1 MSLSEPG
8 RSRRLLL
15 KMGPCPPEKK
25 GGRYMTIAGFSSSLL
40 FAALLFGVFS
50 SIGNPPASALPLSH
64 VAVRPIP
71 AFARKYGMPCSACH
85 DSWPRL
91 SPFGQAFKDN
101 GYQLMNDR
109 DAPIYQHPSYWPITF
124 RITPIWHLEITN
136 RVAVDGSTP
145 GTTVESKVTTDGFDW
160 SGLDFHTAGTL
171 AKNISFYVLPSSDST
186 GAFHFESL
194 FARVDNLLGS
204 SWFNIKFGK
213 FELDNLL
220 SEKRILTLSNVGGEY
235 QNYHFQPLVTP
246 GGNGN
251 AVAAETL
258 YANGIGDNQ
267 VGVEWMGHSKDDRTR
282 VSAALVN
289 SNDGQPNFTSNNGT
303 ETYPTGRDYNGFFAA
318 SQAFQ
323 AGSLGLERVG
333 GFAYVGEAP
342 TYFRDTQNGVGIPG
356 TGIGNKRYLRAG
368 FVGSWFIKKFDAT
381 TMYFHGWDSAYLG
394 SNTPANQAL
403 PTGARAPSWN
413 SALVEAHYTV
423 NPRFVALSRY
433 EAIRMSQQVFA
444 TNPGNFGNVDV
455 VTVGYR
461 YYPFISSRAGF
472 AFHNEYSIL
481 RQRGAAPISGR
492 DLTTSSLL
500 IGFDFAY

>member
-1 MSLSEPG
+1 MQFCEPVSG
-8 RSRRLLL
+8 W
-15 KMGPCPPEKK
+15 PATEKIAK
-25 GGRYMTIAGFSSSLL
+25 YFSYMLCVALVFV
-40 FAALLFGVFS
+40 ALLVES
-50 SIGNPPASALPLSH
+50 RPASALPI
-64 VAVRPIP
+64 VPAGVNPIP

-101 GYQLMNDR
+101 GYQLGNER
-109 DAPIYQHPSYWPITF
+109 DSPIYQHPSYWPITF
-124 RITPIWHLEITN
+124 RITPEWHRESTN
-136 RVAVDGSTP
+136 RVAVDGATAGS
-145 GTTVESKVTTDGFDW
+145 TVENRITTDGFDW

-171 AKNISFYVLPSSDST
+171 AKNISFYVLPSADST

-194 FARVDNLLGS
+194 FARLDNLLGS

-220 SEKRILTLSNVGGEY
+220 SEKRILTLSNVGGLY
-235 QNYHFQPLVTP
+235 QNYHFQPLVRP

-251 AVAAETL
+251 ALAAETL

-267 VGVEWMGHSKDDRTR
+267 AGVEWLGHSKDDRTR

-289 SNDGQPNFTSNNGT
+289 SNDGQPNFTSSNGA
-303 ETYPTGRDYNGFFAA
+303 ETFPTGKAYNGYFAA

-333 GFAYVGEAP
+333 AFAYIGETP
-342 TYFRDTQNGVGIPG
+342 TYFQSTTGGVGIPG
-356 TGIGNKRYLRAG
+356 TGTGNKSFYRAG
-368 FVGSWFIKKFDAT
+368 LIGMWYVKKFDAT
-381 TMYFHGWDSAYLG
+381 TMYFHGGDSAFLG
-394 SNTPANQAL
+394 SNTPANVPL
-403 PTGARAPSWN
+403 PLGARSPAWN
-413 SALVEAHYTV
+413 GALIEPHYTV
-423 NPRFVALSRY
+423 NPRFVAISRY

-444 TNPGNFGNVDV
+444 TNPANFGNIDV

-481 RQRGAAPISGR
+481 RQRGAAPVSGR
-492 DLTTSSLL
+492 DLTTSSFLV
-500 IGFDFAY
+500 GFDFAY